1 MDVSTVVHSLLTGLR
16 YNKVY
21 IGNNTQLQKSNITVH
36 LNGYACC
43 LGNYIYICSF
53 GALRFNLSVPLASIY
68 SDTSFVRG
76 MISKQKSYISRSQ
89 TPQCIMQ

>member
-1 MDVSTVVHSLLTGLR
+1 MDVSTVVHSLLTRLR

-21 IGNNTQLQKSNITVH
+21 IRNNTQFQKSNITVH